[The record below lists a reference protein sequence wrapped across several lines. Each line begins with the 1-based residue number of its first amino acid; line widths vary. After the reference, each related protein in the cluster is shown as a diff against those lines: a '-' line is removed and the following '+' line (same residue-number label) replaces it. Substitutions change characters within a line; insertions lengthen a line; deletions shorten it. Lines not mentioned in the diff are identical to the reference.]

1 MNKPIIVTRVG
12 LTSEEMDRLDQFE
25 DLDELNDD
33 IFEDSPLFDEY
44 GDLNEDWERIIEEGD
59 DYE

>member
-1 MNKPIIVTRVG
+1 MNKPIIINRVG